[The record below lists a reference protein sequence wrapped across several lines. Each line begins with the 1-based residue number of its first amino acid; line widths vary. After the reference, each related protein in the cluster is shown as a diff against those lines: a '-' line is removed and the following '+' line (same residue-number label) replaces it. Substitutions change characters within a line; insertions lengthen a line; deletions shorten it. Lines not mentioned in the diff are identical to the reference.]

1 MSCCGCG
8 CFLSIAVEGRHYISF
23 RQILDN
29 IMDES
34 EWINRQWQ
42 SRSAREQFVKLIEAN
57 VDTNQV

>member
-34 EWINRQWQ
+34 DWIN
-42 SRSAREQFVKLIEAN
+42 SGKMAKSKCKGTVREAY
-57 VDTNQV
+57 